1 MTVRIL
7 KLTVQRH
14 QMTEAK
20 ESKADYIK
28 RCLSDGESP
37 ATIGVPE
44 TSISFGIGFA
54 IGIHH
59 LQRRCFEA
67 DIS

>member
-1 MTVRIL
+1 
-7 KLTVQRH
+7 
-14 QMTEAK
+14 MTEAK

-28 RCLSDGESP
+28 RCFSDGESP

-44 TSISFGIGFA
+44 ASIGFA
-54 IGIHH
+54 IGIHR
-59 LQRRCFEA
+59 LQHRWFEA